1 MLPYHEEIDL
11 TQEERLEEWWG
22 LSSDRERFVWALQTE
37 TRVRTAKVQRNNC
50 SRSVTLQTKYLFD
63 LYLPSPIHHGLIQY
77 DSSPIPKR
85 DIDLYLRKVNPAVW
99 NHSAHGREPNGE
111 FNALAYPLDMKP
123 AQEMIREHL
132 LPPNLLFFEMMLE
145 AYCGYPLQ
153 GYFHHIDPSMPRA
166 AIMGGAIV
174 AVLVSWKEVRQMQE
188 WQELKDWFRPPSET
202 TTTSSPPTPIQLD
215 SYDSIV
221 ERLQRKL
228 QDYFYGS
235 SSLFA
240 AGDVDIFLQP
250 SPLTRSLTDCLA
262 QHGLEGDLWKQVTTY
277 LGGFE
282 MCEGD
287 LRRFATALCGNMIV
301 PAFEGIGPLIYSA
314 TQRGLSFALATHD
327 EEQRWLGRER
337 WPRNTQLI
345 MLNEQADLVGA
356 LFDFDISVVAFAY
369 DGNQVRAAP
378 RAVLSLLT
386 NVQVVTPFVLAEKRN
401 RHRIVKVQSCALVID

>member
-1 MLPYHEEIDL
+1 MYDEDL
-11 TQEERLEEWWG
+11 TQERLEEWWG
-22 LSSDRERFVWALQTE
+22 LPSDRERFVWALQTE
-37 TRVRTAKVQRNNC
+37 TRVRAAKVQRHH
-50 SRSVTLQTKYLFD
+50 RSQTLQTNYLFY
-63 LYLPSPIHHGLIQY
+63 LYLPSSSNY
-77 DSSPIPKR
+77 DLTHSSQIPKR
-85 DIDLYLRKVNPAVW
+85 DIDLYLRKVNSAVFS
-99 NHSAHGREPNGE
+99 HQMHGREPNGE
-111 FNALAYPLDMKP
+111 FDALAYPLDMKP
-123 AQEMIREHL
+123 AQPRSHGEQL

-153 GYFHHIDPSMPRA
+153 GYFHHKDPCMPRA
-166 AIMGGAIV
+166 AVMGGAIV
-174 AVLVSWKEVRQMQE
+174 AVFVSWNEVQHMEE
-188 WQELKDWFRPPSET
+188 WRELEYWLELSSETPSPPSHG
-202 TTTSSPPTPIQLD
+202 
-215 SYDSIV
+215 SYDSV
-221 ERLQRKL
+221 AERLQRKL
-228 QDYFYGS
+228 QDYFYGLF
-235 SSLFA
+235 SLFA

-250 SPLTRSLTDCLA
+250 SPLTRSLSNCLT
-262 QHGLEGDLWKQVTTY
+262 QHIGDMAKHVAAY

-282 MCEGD
+282 WCEGD

-345 MLNEQADLVGA
+345 MLNEQADLLGA

-378 RAVLSLLT
+378 RAVLSLVT

-401 RHRIVKVQSCALVID
+401 RQRIVKVQSYAWMSE

>member
-1 MLPYHEEIDL
+1 MYHVGIDL
-11 TQEERLEEWWG
+11 TQERLEEWWG
-22 LSSDRERFVWALQTE
+22 LASDRERFVWALQTE
-37 TRVRTAKVQRNNC
+37 TRVRAAKVQRNNC
-50 SRSVTLQTKYLFD
+50 NRSFTLQTNYLFD
-63 LYLPSPIHHGLIQY
+63 LYVTPSTNYELTHY
-77 DSSPIPKR
+77 DASQISKR
-85 DIDLYLRKVNPAVW
+85 DVDLYQRKVNSSVLPTM
-99 NHSAHGREPNGE
+99 HGREPNGE
-111 FNALAYPLDMKP
+111 FDALTYPLDLKP
-123 AQEMIREHL
+123 ARCSREHL

-145 AYCGYPLQ
+145 AYCGYPLHS
-153 GYFHHIDPSMPRA
+153 YFHHTDPCMPRS

-174 AVLVSWKEVRQMQE
+174 AVFVSWNDVRHMKEWR
-188 WQELKDWFRPPSET
+188 ELEYWLRSPSET
-202 TTTSSPPTPIQLD
+202 NELSPTPLPYD

-250 SPLTRSLTDCLA
+250 SPLTRSLTDYLA
-262 QHGLEGDLWKQVTTY
+262 QHGLEGGLWKHVAEY
-277 LGGFE
+277 LGGFAL
-282 MCEGD
+282 CEGD
-287 LRRFATALCGNMIV
+287 VRRFSTALCENMIV

-314 TQRGLSFALATHD
+314 TQRGLSFALATQD

-345 MLNEQADLVGA
+345 MLNEQADLLGA

-401 RHRIVKVQSCALVID
+401 RQRIVKVKSCALVID